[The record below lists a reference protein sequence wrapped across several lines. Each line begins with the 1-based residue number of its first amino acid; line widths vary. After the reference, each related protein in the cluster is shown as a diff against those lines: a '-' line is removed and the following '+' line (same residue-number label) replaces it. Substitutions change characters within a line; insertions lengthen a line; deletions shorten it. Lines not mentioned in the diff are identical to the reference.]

1 MTMRNLE
8 TVFTFHAMLIA
19 VYKEVMDASE
29 VARGTD
35 FTVEKEVLARKFRS
49 NILKSFFYILSDFL
63 VTRSAQAMEMGRSGT
78 RSRLSSPKRKARV
91 SNLTGEQEC
100 ESIPTNELTSISQ
113 SSQFN
118 FTSENTPATPV
129 GSKRVFSN
137 ESHGSYGPE
146 STETTPIKSATQNQS
161 LNPYKTLSSE

>member
-91 SNLTGEQEC
+91 SKLTGEQEC
-100 ESIPTNELTSISQ
+100 ESIPTNELTPISQ

-118 FTSENTPATPV
+118 FTSENTPTTLV
-129 GSKRVFSN
+129 GSKRVSSN
-137 ESHGSYGPE
+137 ESYGPE
-146 STETTPIKSATQNQS
+146 STETTPIKIGHAESVTQS
-161 LNPYKTLSSE
+161 LQNALIGTL